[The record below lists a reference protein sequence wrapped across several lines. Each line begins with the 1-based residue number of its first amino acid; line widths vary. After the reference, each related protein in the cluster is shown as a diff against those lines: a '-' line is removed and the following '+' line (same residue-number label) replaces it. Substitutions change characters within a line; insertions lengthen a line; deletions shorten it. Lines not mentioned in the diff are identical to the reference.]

1 MALATL
7 AALAIAGRQPNPPVA
22 PFGLEMLPTEKVVV
36 PMIFPV
42 IGSVRWRDTYN
53 QRRGVYRHTGQDLKA
68 PKMTPIVAPFAGVL
82 GFKEF
87 SFWIVGDNGWRCLGT
102 HLNNDTPGTN
112 DNSGG
117 WDTMFAANL
126 RRGQRV
132 VAGQLIGWI
141 GDSGNATGPH
151 LHFEIHGPNGIRNPL
166 ASLKNAQV
174 IRKARL
180 PLEDPDDVPAPGQQR
195 WDICWRAIDRSS
207 RMLKGMI
214 VSRQRHGEDPVVE
227 LKPSPVWVKIQLAAL
242 AEGPG
247 WDEIG
252 AVSQDHAFRVYV
264 IREAGG
270 WEVVRFRLPKK
281 AEASAPPADSG
292 APG

>member
-1 MALATL
+1 
-7 AALAIAGRQPNPPVA
+7 
-22 PFGLEMLPTEKVVV
+22 MLPTEKVVV

-42 IGSVRWRDTYN
+42 IGRVQWRDTYN
-53 QRRGVYRHTGQDLKA
+53 QRRGSYRHTGQDLRA

-87 SFWIVGDNGWRCLGT
+87 SFWIVGDNGWRCLAT
-102 HLNNDTPGTN
+102 HLNNDTPGTS
-112 DNSGG
+112 DDSGG

-174 IRKARL
+174 IRRARL
-180 PLEDPDDVPAPGQQR
+180 PLEDPDDVPSPGQQR

-227 LKPSPVWVKIQLAAL
+227 LRPSPAWIKVQLAAL
-242 AEGPG
+242 NEGPG

-252 AVSQDHAFRVYV
+252 AVSQDQAFRVYV
-264 IREAGG
+264 IRGAEG

-281 AEASAPPADSG
+281 LEEPAAPTGSG
-292 APG
+292 ASR